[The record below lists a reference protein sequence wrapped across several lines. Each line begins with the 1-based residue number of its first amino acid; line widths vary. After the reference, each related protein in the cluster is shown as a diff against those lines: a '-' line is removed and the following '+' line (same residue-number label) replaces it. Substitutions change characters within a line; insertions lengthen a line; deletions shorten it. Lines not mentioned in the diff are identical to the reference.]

1 MRRVRKGG
9 VLVRD
14 APNVPEPG
22 QAVVKRPSRL
32 ATCSGIVRR
41 IDVGSANGPS
51 RHLNEGGAL
60 CRGEVVCLRRHLPLS
75 PAFIAFAFDA

>member
-32 ATCSGIVRR
+32 GDLLLGIVRR
-41 IDVGSANGPS
+41 IDVGERKTGP
-51 RHLNEGGAL
+51 
-60 CRGEVVCLRRHLPLS
+60 
-75 PAFIAFAFDA
+75 